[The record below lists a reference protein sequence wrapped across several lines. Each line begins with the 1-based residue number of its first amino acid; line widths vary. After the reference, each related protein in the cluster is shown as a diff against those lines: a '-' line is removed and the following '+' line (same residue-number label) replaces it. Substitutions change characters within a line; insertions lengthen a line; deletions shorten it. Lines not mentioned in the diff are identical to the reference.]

1 MAAGEKIRSVTVDR
15 LSYLV
20 ISLGLLVALLPIAY
34 LGLPGGEFHEL
45 TMPVLIMQSTGL
57 VIGIGVICIG
67 YFSKRSG
74 KVLPAL
80 ATGSFVVGLVVAG
93 FVAAI
98 IEMSGNFLIPIWLSI
113 LLVLIIGIIAVLSSV
128 FIVRNMPE

>member
-1 MAAGEKIRSVTVDR
+1 MAAGEKIHSATVDR

-34 LGLPGGEFHEL
+34 LGLPGGESHEL
-45 TMPVLIMQSTGL
+45 TVPALIMQSTGL

-67 YFSKRSG
+67 HYSKKSG

-80 ATGSFVVGLVVAG
+80 VTGSFVIGSAVVG

-98 IEMSGNFLIPIWLSI
+98 IEMSGSFLIPIWLSI
-113 LLVLIIGIIAVLSSV
+113 LLVLIIGIIAVLLSV
-128 FIVRNMPE
+128 FIVRNMSE

>member
-1 MAAGEKIRSVTVDR
+1 MAAGEKIHSATVDR

-34 LGLPGGEFHEL
+34 LGSPGGELHEL
-45 TMPVLIMQSTGL
+45 TMPALIMQSAGL

-67 YFSKRSG
+67 YCSKMSG

-80 ATGSFVVGLVVAG
+80 VTGSFVIGLAVVG

-98 IEMSGNFLIPIWLSI
+98 IEMSGNFLIPIWFSI
-113 LLVLIIGIIAVLSSV
+113 LLVLIIGIVAVLSSV
-128 FIVRNMPE
+128 FIVRNMSE

>member
-1 MAAGEKIRSVTVDR
+1 MAAGEKIHSVTVDR

-57 VIGIGVICIG
+57 VFGIGVICIG
-67 YFSKRSG
+67 YYSKRSG
-74 KVLPAL
+74 KFCLPL
-80 ATGSFVVGLVVAG
+80 PPGH
-93 FVAAI
+93 
-98 IEMSGNFLIPIWLSI
+98 LS
-113 LLVLIIGIIAVLSSV
+113 
-128 FIVRNMPE
+128 

>member
-1 MAAGEKIRSVTVDR
+1 MAAGEKTQPVTVDQ

-20 ISLGLLVALLPIAY
+20 VSLGLLVAFLPIAY

-57 VIGIGVICIG
+57 VIGISVVCIG
-67 YFSKRSG
+67 YYSKKSG
-74 KVLPAL
+74 NVLPVL
-80 ATGSFVVGLVVAG
+80 ATGSFVIGLVVVG

-98 IEMSGNFLIPIWLSI
+98 IEMSGDFLIPIWLSI
-113 LLVLIIGIIAVLSSV
+113 LLVLVTGTVAVLSSA
-128 FIVRNMPE
+128 FIVRNTSE

>member
-1 MAAGEKIRSVTVDR
+1 MAVGERVHSVTVDQ

-20 ISLGLLVALLPIAY
+20 ISLGLFVALLPIAY

-45 TMPVLIMQSTGL
+45 TMPVLIMQSTSL

-67 YFSKRSG
+67 YYSKKSG

-80 ATGSFVVGLVVAG
+80 ATGSFVIGLVVVG
-93 FVAAI
+93 FIAAI
-98 IEMSGNFLIPIWLSI
+98 VEMSGNFLIPVWLSVLMI
-113 LLVLIIGIIAVLSSV
+113 LITGIVAVLSSV
-128 FIVRNMPE
+128 SIVRNMSA